1 MKKIILTLAF
11 AVAAVAAMAQT
22 TDTKSDKKDDFDRL
36 NVGIHAGVTAAQISF
51 PDVALTTSGKAGF
64 YGGAELQYN
73 VEKWLGIRLGCD
85 YSLNRAYV
93 PNPADVFGS
102 RLNYQQSSVA
112 VPLTLQI
119 GYFDKEESVSVGFGG
134 YASYNFNKTGA
145 LMPAADNKGFG
156 GGLQCSVDFGY
167 GHFFYQLQ
175 LRYDLSEIGFQTPGV
190 SGPYPSANL
199 FSVMLGIG
207 YRF

>member
-1 MKKIILTLAF
+1 MKKIILTLAL

-51 PDVALTTSGKAGF
+51 PDVALTTSGKAGW

-102 RLNYQQSSVA
+102 RLNYQQSSVTM
-112 VPLTLQI
+112 PLTLQI
-119 GYFDKEESVSVGFGG
+119 GYGGKEESVSVGFGG

-175 LRYDLSEIGFQTPGV
+175 LRYDLSEIGFRTPGV
-190 SGPYPSANL
+190 SGAYPSANL
-199 FSVMLGIG
+199 FSTMCGIG